1 MEKPCMKS
9 SRRWWKEAVVYQV
22 YPASFK
28 DSDGD
33 GLGDIEGITSKLDYL
48 QELGVNVVWIS
59 PIYKSPQEDMGYDIS
74 DYYNVHP
81 PFGTMDSVK
90 RLIAELDQRGM
101 KLVMD
106 LVVNHTS
113 TEHPWF
119 LESALSKESLRRDW
133 YIWRP
138 PIYDRDGNR
147 QPPNNWAGLLDSSQS
162 AWTYHSGSNEY
173 YLTLFSPHQ
182 ADLNWEN
189 PSVRHAVHQVAEF
202 WLEKGVSGF
211 RMDVIN
217 LIAKDQRF
225 PDAEVVHPDKKYQPG
240 DKYFANGAR
249 LSEYLQEL
257 RREVLSKYDILTV
270 GEMPFL
276 EDEEKRLEIVRAEE
290 GCLDMI
296 FTFEMIGLDIVPEEG
311 RFSFKPW
318 SVGDMEKMLAR
329 SQSMTTKMGWPS
341 LFCENHDQP
350 RSVSRWC
357 DDSDAHRVAG
367 SKLLSM
373 LQTTLTGTLYVYQ
386 GEELGMRNVP
396 ASWGP
401 EEYKDIESINYW
413 KWVCSKWPPGSA
425 EMKKAKDLL
434 RRKARDNARTPFQ
447 WDATSNGG
455 FCPPGIQ
462 PWMRV
467 NEDYPIVNAAAQVAM
482 GKANERT
489 ALVSPYRFWQRAL
502 EIRKQHADL
511 FVYGNFE
518 LIDNMHPTVL
528 AFKKSCENTSDVSL
542 TILNFSGVEVEF
554 RIPEDCPVHS
564 WVMGSYDSLSTEKPK
579 EGRIQLLPWEG
590 LVGCCR
596 WPLEENSIAL
606 SDRKWRLDE
615 M

>member
-1 MEKPCMKS
+1 MDNRKPCKKS
-9 SRRWWKEAVVYQV
+9 SRRWWKDAVVYQV

-33 GLGDIEGITSKLDYL
+33 GLGDIDGITSKLDYL
-48 QELGVNVVWIS
+48 QELGVNVVWLS

-74 DYYNVHP
+74 DYYDIHP
-81 PFGTMDSVK
+81 PFGTIDSVN
-90 RLIAELDQRGM
+90 RFIAELEHRGM

-113 TEHPWF
+113 TQHTWF
-119 LESALSKESLRRDW
+119 VESALSKENPRRHW
-133 YIWRP
+133 YLWRP
-138 PIYDRDGNR
+138 PI
-147 QPPNNWAGLLDSSQS
+147 SQS
-162 AWTYHSGSNEY
+162 AWTYHSATNEY
-173 YLTLFSPHQ
+173 YLSLFSPHQ

-189 PSVRHAVHQVAEF
+189 ASVRDAVHQVARF
-202 WLEKGVSGF
+202 WLDKGVSGF

-225 PDAEVVHPDKKYQPG
+225 PDAEVVHPGQQYQPG
-240 DKYFANGAR
+240 DQYFANGAR
-249 LSEYLQEL
+249 LAEYLLEL
-257 RREVLSKYDILTV
+257 RREVLSKYGILTV
-270 GEMPFL
+270 GGMPFL
-276 EDEEKRLEIVRAEE
+276 DDEEKRLEIVRAEE

-296 FTFEMIGLDIVPEEG
+296 FTFKMMGLDMVPEEG

-318 SVGDMEKMLAR
+318 CVGNMEKVLGR

-367 SKLLSM
+367 SKLLCLM
-373 LQTTLTGTLYVYQ
+373 QATLTGTLYVYQ

-413 KWVCSKWPPGSA
+413 KWVCSKWSPGSA
-425 EMKKAKDLL
+425 EMNKAKDLL

-447 WDATSNGG
+447 WEATANGG
-455 FCPPGIQ
+455 LCPAGVT

-467 NEDYPIVNAAAQVAM
+467 NDDYPIVNAAAQVAM

-511 FVYGNFE
+511 FVYGDFE
-518 LIDNMHPTVL
+518 LIESMHPAVL
-528 AFKKSCENTSDVSL
+528 AFKKSCESTSDVSI
-542 TILNFSGVEVEF
+542 TVLNYSGEEAEF
-554 RIPEDCPVHS
+554 AIPKDCPVHS
-564 WVMGSYDSLSTEKPK
+564 WVMGSYDSLSTGKPK

-590 LVGCCR
+590 LVGCCTV
-596 WPLEENSIAL
+596 AT
-606 SDRKWRLDE
+606 
-615 M
+615 

>member
-1 MEKPCMKS
+1 MDNRCPCEKS

-33 GLGDIEGITSKLDYL
+33 GLGDIEGITSKLGYL
-48 QELGVNVVWIS
+48 QELGVNVLWLS

-74 DYYNVHP
+74 DYCEVHP
-81 PFGTMDSVK
+81 PFGTIDNVDK
-90 RLIAELDQRGM
+90 LIAKLEDRGM

-113 TEHPWF
+113 TQHPWF
-119 LESALSKESLRRDW
+119 VESASSKHNPRRNW

-138 PIYDRDGNR
+138 PKYDKEGNR
-147 QPPNNWAGLLDSSQS
+147 QPPNNWACLLDDSQS
-162 AWTYHSGSNEY
+162 AWTYHQETDEY
-173 YLTLFSPHQ
+173 YLCLFSEHQ
-182 ADLNWEN
+182 ADLNWEE
-189 PSVRHAVHQVAEF
+189 PQVRREVQEVCRF
-202 WLEKGVSGF
+202 WLDKGVSGF

-217 LIAKDQRF
+217 LISKDQKL

-249 LSEYLQEL
+249 LSEYLKEL

-318 SVGDMEKMLAR
+318 CVGDMKKVLER
-329 SQSMTTKMGWPS
+329 SQAMTTKQGWPS

-357 DDSDAHRVAG
+357 NDSDEHRIAG
-367 SKLLSM
+367 SKLLCM
-373 LQTTLTGTLYVYQ
+373 MQATLSGTLYVYQ
-386 GEELGMRNVP
+386 GEELGMRNIP
-396 ASWGP
+396 SSWGP
-401 EEYKDIESINYW
+401 EEYKDIESVNYW
-413 KWVCSKWPPGSA
+413 KWVCSKWPEGSP
-425 EMKKAKDLL
+425 ERYRAKSML

-447 WDATSNGG
+447 WDSTANGG
-455 FCPPGIQ
+455 FSPAGVKT
-462 PWMRV
+462 WMRV
-467 NEDYPIVNAAAQVAM
+467 NDDYPVVNAAAQVAV
-482 GKANERT
+482 GKANERS

-511 FVYGNFE
+511 FVYGDFE
-518 LIDNMHPTVL
+518 LIEDTHPAVC
-528 AFKKSCENTSDVSL
+528 AFKKSCEHRSDVSI
-542 TILNFSGVEVEF
+542 TVLNFSGQVVDF
-554 RIPEDCPVHS
+554 TIPANCAVNV
-564 WVMGSYDSLSTEKPK
+564 WKMGSYDSESTVKPK
-579 EGRIQLLPWEG
+579 EGSFKLLPWEG
-590 LVGCCR
+590 LVGCC
-596 WPLEENSIAL
+596 N
-606 SDRKWRLDE
+606 KLDT
-615 M
+615 